1 MSVVLEVCLRRLV
14 EGLLHVR
21 GEKWRTGS
29 TRLGGRGREALRGVL
44 IDDEVC
50 VERVGALETV
60 RCRLDCFLSIQ
71 SLLLLRVNAAC
82 TGRDLYSR
90 PQIVVLRP
98 RHRYER

>member
-21 GEKWRTGS
+21 GKGWRMGS
-29 TRLGGRGREALRGVL
+29 TRLGGRGKGALRGVL

-50 VERVGALETV
+50 VERVGSLETV
-60 RCRLDCFLSIQ
+60 RCLLDCFLSIQ
-71 SLLLLRVNAAC
+71 SLLHLKVNAAC
-82 TGRDLYSR
+82 TGLDLYSR
-90 PQIVVLRP
+90 RQIVVHRP